1 MKKIFKLR
9 PKAITDLEK
18 TYKYSVKKWGNNRA
32 DKYIRDIETTF
43 ETLADNY
50 MLGMDYSH
58 VGKTL
63 RAFAVVSHI
72 IYYKKTTYGVI
83 IIRVLHKRMDENRH
97 L

>member
-1 MKKIFKLR
+1 
-9 PKAITDLEK
+9 
-18 TYKYSVKKWGNNRA
+18 
-32 DKYIRDIETTF
+32 
-43 ETLADNY
+43 

-58 VGKTL
+58 AGKTL